1 MLGRHNDWRVDVFAK
16 VRLPSA
22 CKKPPDDFAAVVS
35 LALAEAGDP
44 RCSFSCWAKV
54 HRGRFAIGGFG
65 RDRDGELRHW
75 VFACQAS

>member
-1 MLGRHNDWRVDVFAK
+1 MLGRDDDWSVDVFVE

-44 RCSFSCWAKV
+44 RCSFSRWAKV
-54 HRGRFAIGGFG
+54 HRGRFAIRRLG
-65 RDRDGELRHW
+65 RDRDGELRH
-75 VFACQAS
+75 